1 MMNLEQRV
9 LSMVQK
15 HLPHSPEADQV
26 EVAAFLTA
34 ECWNLI
40 NEWVH
45 DYNRQEKVRLRRK
58 GGYDGAGK

>member
-1 MMNLEQRV
+1 
-9 LSMVQK
+9 MVQK

-45 DYNRQEKVRLRRK
+45 DYNRQEKARLRRK

>member
-15 HLPHSPEADQV
+15 HLPNSPEADQV
-26 EVAAFLTA
+26 AVAAFLTA

-45 DYNRQEKVRLRRK
+45 DYNRQEKARFRRK
-58 GGYDGAGK
+58 GGCSGAEQ